1 MSDREGILDT
11 TRELLRRQLRSP
23 DLDLPETRLLRELA
37 EDSLD
42 LIEITFVIEEHF
54 RVELPAPSRDAA
66 SDLTEAADWSL
77 GDLVDWI
84 AGRVAGPPAM
94 SEAVP

>member
-77 GDLVDWI
+77 GDPIHQI